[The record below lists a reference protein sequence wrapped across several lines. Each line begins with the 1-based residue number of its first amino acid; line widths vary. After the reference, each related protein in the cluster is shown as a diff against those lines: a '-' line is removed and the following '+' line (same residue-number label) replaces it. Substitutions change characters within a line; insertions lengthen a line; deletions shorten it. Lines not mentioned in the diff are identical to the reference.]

1 MKIKIV
7 IEAEKLKKSYGDKI
21 VLDIP
26 SLKIKK
32 SQIISICGPSGAGK
46 TTLLS
51 ILGTL
56 MKADNQKETSL
67 KIMNKDITRMPQNHL
82 AKFRNSNLGFIF
94 QFHELLNE
102 FNVIENIIIPGLIAN
117 KDKKFLFKRAT
128 EILKILGIVDL
139 KFNNP
144 KNISGGEKQRVAVAR
159 SLINNPSIIFADEP
173 SGNLDARNADEL
185 HKLFFK
191 LRDEFGQTFL
201 IVTHNEKLSK
211 ISDKIL
217 KLVDGK
223 IQTR

>member
-1 MKIKIV
+1 MIK
-7 IEAEKLKKSYGDKI
+7 ARRLKKSYGDKI

-26 SLKIKK
+26 SLIIKQ

-67 KIMNKDITRMPQNHL
+67 KIMNEEIATMSINYL
-82 AKFRNSNLGFIF
+82 AKFRNKNLGFIF

-117 KDKKFLFKRAT
+117 KDKVLLLKKAS
-128 EILKILGIVDL
+128 EILKILNIVDL
-139 KFNNP
+139 KFSNP
-144 KNISGGEKQRVAVAR
+144 KNISGGEKQRVAIAR
-159 SLINNPSIIFADEP
+159 SLINDPSIIFADEP
-173 SGNLDARNADEL
+173 SGNLDAKNADDL

-191 LRDEFGQTFL
+191 LRDEFGQTFV

-211 ISDKIL
+211 ISDNIL
-217 KLVDGK
+217 KLIDGK
-223 IQTR
+223 IQAK

>member
-1 MKIKIV
+1 M
-7 IEAEKLKKSYGDKI
+7 IEAEKLKKSYENKI

-32 SQIISICGPSGAGK
+32 SQIVSICGPSGAGK

-56 MKADNQKETSL
+56 MKTDNHKETSL
-67 KIMNKDITRMPQNHL
+67 KIMDVDITKMTSNDM
-82 AKFRNSNLGFIF
+82 AKFRNNHLGFIF

-102 FNVIENIIIPGLIAN
+102 FNVIENVIIPGLIAN
-117 KDKKFLFKRAT
+117 KQRTELIRKGT
-128 EILKILGIVDL
+128 EILKILNVADL
-139 KFNNP
+139 KYSNP

-159 SLINNPSIIFADEP
+159 SLINDPSIIFADEP
-173 SGNLDARNADEL
+173 SGNLDAKNADEL
-185 HKLFFK
+185 HKLFFR
-191 LRDEFGQTFL
+191 LRDEFGQTFV

-217 KLVDGK
+217 KLRDGK
-223 IQTR
+223 IQAK

>member
-1 MKIKIV
+1 M
-7 IEAEKLKKSYGDKI
+7 IEAEKIKKSYSDKV
-21 VLDIP
+21 VLNIP
-26 SLKIKK
+26 SLKIKQ
-32 SQIISICGPSGAGK
+32 SQIVSISGPSGAGK

-56 MKADNQKETSL
+56 MKVDDNNETSL
-67 KIMNKDITRMPQNHL
+67 KIMNEDVTKMSLNYL
-82 AKFRNSNLGFIF
+82 AKFRNRNLGFIF
-94 QFHELLNE
+94 QFHELLDE

-117 KDKKFLFKRAT
+117 KDKKFLLKRAT
-128 EILKILGIVDL
+128 EILKILNIADL

-173 SGNLDARNADEL
+173 SGNLDAKNADEL

-191 LRDEFGQTFL
+191 LRDEFGQTFV

-211 ISDKIL
+211 ISDEIL

-223 IQTR
+223 IQTKWN

>member
-1 MKIKIV
+1 M
-7 IEAEKLKKSYGDKI
+7 IEAKKIKKSYSDKI

-32 SQIISICGPSGAGK
+32 SQIVSISGPSGAGK

-56 MKADNQKETSL
+56 MKVDDKKETSL
-67 KIMNKDITRMPQNHL
+67 KIMNEDVTKMPLNYL
-82 AKFRNSNLGFIF
+82 AKFRNQNLGFIF
-94 QFHELLNE
+94 QFHELLDE

-117 KDKKFLFKRAT
+117 KDMKFLLKRAT
-128 EILKILGIVDL
+128 EILKILNIVDL

-173 SGNLDARNADEL
+173 SGNLDAKNADEL

-191 LRDEFGQTFL
+191 LRDEFGQTFV

-211 ISDKIL
+211 ISDEIL

-223 IQTR
+223 IQTK

>member
-1 MKIKIV
+1 M
-7 IEAEKLKKSYGDKI
+7 IEAEKIKKSYSDKI
-21 VLDIP
+21 VLNIP
-26 SLKIKK
+26 SLKIKQ
-32 SQIISICGPSGAGK
+32 SQIVSISGPSGAGK

-56 MKADNQKETSL
+56 MKVDDNNETSL
-67 KIMNKDITRMPQNHL
+67 KIMNEDVTKMSLNYL
-82 AKFRNSNLGFIF
+82 AKFRNLNLGFIF
-94 QFHELLNE
+94 QFHELLDE

-117 KDKKFLFKRAT
+117 KDKKFLLKRAT
-128 EILKILGIVDL
+128 EVLKILNIVDL

-173 SGNLDARNADEL
+173 SGNLDAKNADEL

-191 LRDEFGQTFL
+191 LRDEFGQTFV

-211 ISDKIL
+211 ISDEIL

-223 IQTR
+223 IQTK

>member
-1 MKIKIV
+1 M
-7 IEAEKLKKSYGDKI
+7 IEAEKLRKSYNGKV
-21 VLDIP
+21 VLDVP
-26 SLKIKK
+26 SLIIEQ
-32 SQIISICGPSGAGK
+32 SQIVSICGPSGAGK

-56 MKADNQKETSL
+56 MKVDDQKEGSL
-67 KIMNKDITRMPQNHL
+67 KIMNEDINKMSLNNL
-82 AKFRNSNLGFIF
+82 AKFRNNHLGFIF
-94 QFHELLNE
+94 QFHELLDE

-117 KDKKFLFKRAT
+117 KDKKLLLKKAT
-128 EILKILGIVDL
+128 EILKILNIVHL
-139 KFNNP
+139 KLNNP

-185 HKLFFK
+185 HNLFFR
-191 LRDEFGQTFL
+191 LRDEFGQTFV

-223 IQTR
+223 IQPK

>member
-1 MKIKIV
+1 M
-7 IEAEKLKKSYGDKI
+7 IEAEKLRKSYNGKV
-21 VLDIP
+21 VLDVP
-26 SLKIKK
+26 SLTIEQ
-32 SQIISICGPSGAGK
+32 SQIVSICGPSGAGK

-56 MKADNQKETSL
+56 MKADNLKGRSL
-67 KIMNKDITRMPQNHL
+67 KIMNEDINKMSLNNL
-82 AKFRNSNLGFIF
+82 AKFRNNHLGFIF
-94 QFHELLNE
+94 QFHELLDE

-117 KDKKFLFKRAT
+117 KDKKLLLKKAT
-128 EILKILGIVDL
+128 EILKILNIVHL
-139 KFNNP
+139 KLNNP

-185 HKLFFK
+185 HNLFFR
-191 LRDEFGQTFL
+191 LRDEFGQTFV

-223 IQTR
+223 IQPK

>member
-1 MKIKIV
+1 M
-7 IEAEKLKKSYGDKI
+7 IEAEKLKKSYENKI

-32 SQIISICGPSGAGK
+32 SQIVSICGPSGAGK

-56 MKADNQKETSL
+56 MKTDNHKETSL
-67 KIMNKDITRMPQNHL
+67 KIMDVDITKMTSNDM
-82 AKFRNSNLGFIF
+82 AKFRNNHLGFIF
-94 QFHELLNE
+94 QFHELLYE
-102 FNVIENIIIPGLIAN
+102 FNVIENIIIPGLIA
-117 KDKKFLFKRAT
+117 KQSKTELITKAT
-128 EILKILGIVDL
+128 EILKILNIVDL
-139 KFNNP
+139 KYSNP
-144 KNISGGEKQRVAVAR
+144 RNISGGEKQRVAVAR

-173 SGNLDARNADEL
+173 SGNLDAKNADDL
-185 HKLFFK
+185 HKLFFR
-191 LRDEFGQTFL
+191 LRDEFGQTFV

-223 IQTR
+223 IQTN

>member
-1 MKIKIV
+1 V
-7 IEAEKLKKSYGDKI
+7 IEAKKIKKSYNDKI

-26 SLKIKK
+26 SLNIKE
-32 SQIISICGPSGAGK
+32 SQIVSISGPSGAGK

-56 MKADNQKETSL
+56 MKADNKKETLL
-67 KIMNKDITRMPQNHL
+67 KIMNEDITKMPPNYL
-82 AKFRNSNLGFIF
+82 ARFRNLNLGFIF

-102 FNVIENIIIPGLIAN
+102 FSVIENIIIPGLIAN
-117 KDKKFLFKRAT
+117 KEKSFLLKRAT
-128 EILKILGIVDL
+128 EILKILNIVDL
-139 KFNNP
+139 KSSNP

-173 SGNLDARNADEL
+173 SGNLDAKNADEL

-191 LRDEFGQTFL
+191 LRDEFGQTFV

-211 ISDKIL
+211 ISDEIL

-223 IQTR
+223 IQTK

>member
-1 MKIKIV
+1 M
-7 IEAEKLKKSYGDKI
+7 IEAKKIKKSYNGKI

-26 SLKIKK
+26 SLKIKE
-32 SQIISICGPSGAGK
+32 SQIVSISGPSGAGK

-56 MKADNQKETSL
+56 MKADNKKESSL
-67 KIMNKDITRMPQNHL
+67 KIMNEDVTKMSPNYL
-82 AKFRNSNLGFIF
+82 ARFRNINLGFIF
-94 QFHELLNE
+94 QFHELLDE

-117 KDKKFLFKRAT
+117 KKKSFLLKRAT
-128 EILKILGIVDL
+128 EILEILNIVDL
-139 KFNNP
+139 KFNNT

-159 SLINNPSIIFADEP
+159 SLINSPSIIFADEP
-173 SGNLDARNADEL
+173 SGNLDAKNADEL

-191 LRDEFGQTFL
+191 LRNEFGQTFV

-211 ISDKIL
+211 ISDEIL

-223 IQTR
+223 IQTQ

>member
-1 MKIKIV
+1 M
-7 IEAEKLKKSYGDKI
+7 IEAEKLKKSYSDKI

-67 KIMNKDITRMPQNHL
+67 KIMNKDVTIMPENYL
-82 AKFRNSNLGFIF
+82 AKFRNRNLGFIF

-117 KDKKFLFKRAT
+117 KDKNFLFKRAT

-139 KFNNP
+139 KFSNP

>member
-1 MKIKIV
+1 M
-7 IEAEKLKKSYGDKI
+7 IEAKKIKKSYNDKI

-26 SLKIKK
+26 SLKIKE
-32 SQIISICGPSGAGK
+32 SQIVSISGPSGAGK

-56 MKADNQKETSL
+56 MKADNMKESSL
-67 KIMNKDITRMPQNHL
+67 KIMNEDVTKMSPNYL
-82 AKFRNSNLGFIF
+82 ARFRNINLGFIF
-94 QFHELLNE
+94 QFHELLDE

-117 KDKKFLFKRAT
+117 KEKSFLLKRAT
-128 EILKILGIVDL
+128 EILKILNIVDL
-139 KFNNP
+139 KFYNT

-159 SLINNPSIIFADEP
+159 SLINSPSIIFADEP
-173 SGNLDARNADEL
+173 SGNLDAKNADEL

-191 LRDEFGQTFL
+191 LRNEFGQTFV

-211 ISDKIL
+211 ISDEIL

-223 IQTR
+223 IQTQ

>member
-1 MKIKIV
+1 MVEAKKI
-7 IEAEKLKKSYGDKI
+7 KKSYSDKI

-26 SLKIKK
+26 SLKIKE
-32 SQIISICGPSGAGK
+32 SQIVSISGPSGAGK

-56 MKADNQKETSL
+56 MKVDDNNETSL
-67 KIMNKDITRMPQNHL
+67 KIMNEDVTKMSLNYL
-82 AKFRNSNLGFIF
+82 AKFRNRNLGFIF
-94 QFHELLNE
+94 QFHELLDE

-117 KDKKFLFKRAT
+117 KDKKFLLKRAT
-128 EILKILGIVDL
+128 EILKILNIADL

-173 SGNLDARNADEL
+173 SGNLDAKNADEL

-191 LRDEFGQTFL
+191 LRDEFGQTFV

-211 ISDKIL
+211 ISDEIL

-223 IQTR
+223 IQTK

>member
-1 MKIKIV
+1 V
-7 IEAEKLKKSYGDKI
+7 IEAKKIKKSYNDKI

-26 SLKIKK
+26 SLKIKE
-32 SQIISICGPSGAGK
+32 SQIVSISGPSGAGK

-56 MKADNQKETSL
+56 MKADNMKESSL
-67 KIMNKDITRMPQNHL
+67 KIMNEDVTKMSPNYL
-82 AKFRNSNLGFIF
+82 ARFRNINLGFIF
-94 QFHELLNE
+94 QFHELLDE

-117 KDKKFLFKRAT
+117 KEKSFLLKRAT
-128 EILKILGIVDL
+128 EILKILNIVDL
-139 KFNNP
+139 KFYNT

-159 SLINNPSIIFADEP
+159 SLINSPSIIFADEP
-173 SGNLDARNADEL
+173 SGNLDAKNADEL

-191 LRDEFGQTFL
+191 LRNEFGQTFV

-211 ISDKIL
+211 ISDEIL

-223 IQTR
+223 IQTQ

>member
-67 KIMNKDITRMPQNHL
+67 KIMNKDITRMPKNHL

-117 KDKKFLFKRAT
+117 NDKKFLFKRAT
-128 EILKILGIVDL
+128 EILKILGIVDI
-139 KFNNP
+139 KFSNP

-223 IQTR
+223 IQTG

>member
-1 MKIKIV
+1 MN
-7 IEAEKLKKSYGDKI
+7 
-21 VLDIP
+21 
-26 SLKIKK
+26 
-32 SQIISICGPSGAGK
+32 
-46 TTLLS
+46 TLLS

-56 MKADNQKETSL
+56 MAADNLEHRSL
-67 KIMNKDITRMPQNHL
+67 KLLNQDVTKMSLNYL
-82 AKFRNSNLGFIF
+82 AEFRNNHLGFIF
-94 QFHELLNE
+94 QFHELLYE

-117 KDKKFLFKRAT
+117 KEKKLLLKKAT
-128 EILKILGIVDL
+128 EILDILNIGNL

-159 SLINNPSIIFADEP
+159 SLINSPSIIFADEP
-173 SGNLDARNADEL
+173 SGNLDAKNADEL

-191 LRDEFGQTFL
+191 LRDEFGQTFV

-223 IQTR
+223 IQTN

>member
-1 MKIKIV
+1 M
-7 IEAEKLKKSYGDKI
+7 IEAEKLKKSYSDKI

-67 KIMNKDITRMPQNHL
+67 KIMNKDITRMPKNHL

-117 KDKKFLFKRAT
+117 KDKNFLFKRAT

-139 KFNNP
+139 KFSNP

-201 IVTHNEKLSK
+201 IVTHNKKLSK

>member
-1 MKIKIV
+1 M
-7 IEAEKLKKSYGDKI
+7 IEAEKLKKSYSDKI

-26 SLKIKK
+26 TLKIKK

-67 KIMNKDITRMPQNHL
+67 KIMNKDVTIMPENYL
-82 AKFRNSNLGFIF
+82 AKFRNRNLGFIF

-117 KDKKFLFKRAT
+117 KDKNFLFKRAT

-139 KFNNP
+139 KFSNP

>member
-1 MKIKIV
+1 M
-7 IEAEKLKKSYGDKI
+7 IEAEKLRKSYNGKV
-21 VLDIP
+21 VLDVP
-26 SLKIKK
+26 SLIIEQ
-32 SQIISICGPSGAGK
+32 SQIVSICGPSGAGK

-56 MKADNQKETSL
+56 MKVDDQKEGSL
-67 KIMNKDITRMPQNHL
+67 KIMNEDINKMSLNNL
-82 AKFRNSNLGFIF
+82 AKFRNNHLGFIF
-94 QFHELLNE
+94 QFHELLDE

-117 KDKKFLFKRAT
+117 KDKKLLLKKAT
-128 EILKILGIVDL
+128 EILKILNIVHL
-139 KFNNP
+139 KLNNP

-185 HKLFFK
+185 HNLFFR
-191 LRDEFGQTFL
+191 LRDEFGQTFV

-223 IQTR
+223 IQAK

>member
-1 MKIKIV
+1 M
-7 IEAEKLKKSYGDKI
+7 IEAEKIKKSYSDKI
-21 VLDIP
+21 VLNIP
-26 SLKIKK
+26 SLKIKQ
-32 SQIISICGPSGAGK
+32 SQIVSISGPSGAGK

-56 MKADNQKETSL
+56 MKVDDNNETSL
-67 KIMNKDITRMPQNHL
+67 KIMNEDVTKMSLNYL
-82 AKFRNSNLGFIF
+82 AKFRNRNLGFIF
-94 QFHELLNE
+94 QFHELLDE

-117 KDKKFLFKRAT
+117 KDKKFLLKRAT
-128 EILKILGIVDL
+128 EILKILNIADL

-173 SGNLDARNADEL
+173 SGNLDAKNADEL

-191 LRDEFGQTFL
+191 LRDEFGQTFV

-211 ISDKIL
+211 ISDEIL

-223 IQTR
+223 IQTK

>member
-1 MKIKIV
+1 V
-7 IEAEKLKKSYGDKI
+7 IEAEKLKKSYGNKI

-26 SLKIKK
+26 SLIVKQ

-67 KIMNKDITRMPQNHL
+67 KIMNEEITKMSLNYL
-82 AKFRNSNLGFIF
+82 AKFRNKNLGFIF
-94 QFHELLNE
+94 QFHELLND

-117 KDKKFLFKRAT
+117 KDKVLLLKKAT
-128 EILKILGIVDL
+128 EILKILNIAGL
-139 KFNNP
+139 KFSNP
-144 KNISGGEKQRVAVAR
+144 KNISGGEKQRVAIAR
-159 SLINNPSIIFADEP
+159 SLINDPAIIFADEP
-173 SGNLDARNADEL
+173 SGNLDAKNADDL

-191 LRDEFGQTFL
+191 LRDEFGQTFV

-211 ISDKIL
+211 ISDNIL
-217 KLVDGK
+217 KLIDGK
-223 IQTR
+223 IQSK

>member
-1 MKIKIV
+1 M
-7 IEAEKLKKSYGDKI
+7 IEAKKIKKSYNDKI

-26 SLKIKK
+26 SLKIKE
-32 SQIISICGPSGAGK
+32 SQIVSISGPSGAGK

-56 MKADNQKETSL
+56 MKADNKKETSL
-67 KIMNKDITRMPQNHL
+67 KIMNEDITKMSPNYL
-82 AKFRNSNLGFIF
+82 ARFRNLNLGFIF
-94 QFHELLNE
+94 QFHELLDE

-117 KDKKFLFKRAT
+117 KEKDLLLKRAT
-128 EILKILGIVDL
+128 EILKILNIANL

-159 SLINNPSIIFADEP
+159 SLINNPSTIFADEP
-173 SGNLDARNADEL
+173 SGNLDAKNADEL

-191 LRDEFGQTFL
+191 LRDEFGQTFV

-211 ISDKIL
+211 ISDEIL

-223 IQTR
+223 IQTK